1 MVHGR
6 SVHGS
11 GAVILVLNAAKVD
24 PVVEDEPAG
33 VGCLRRCRRL
43 LLVVL
48 HLGQARGSCGARLR
62 CENHL
67 AIRCGPYLWI
77 LWHEVAHVLF
87 DLLCLS
93 LQLWQVLQLAM
104 IFKFEID

>member
-6 SVHGS
+6 SAHGG

-24 PVVEDEPAG
+24 PVVEDKPAG
-33 VGCLRRCRRL
+33 VGRLRRCQRL

-48 HLGQARGSCGARLR
+48 LHLGQACGSCGACLR
-62 CENHL
+62 RENHL
-67 AIRCGPYLWI
+67 AIRCGPI
-77 LWHEVAHVLF
+77 LWHEVAHVDF

-93 LQLWQVLQLAM
+93 VQL
-104 IFKFEID
+104 

>member
-1 MVHGR
+1 MVHG
-6 SVHGS
+6 SSAHGG

-24 PVVEDEPAG
+24 PVVEDKPTG
-33 VGCLRRCRRL
+33 VGRLRRCRRL

-48 HLGQARGSCGARLR
+48 LHLGQACGSCGARLR

-67 AIRCGPYLWI
+67 AIRCGPI
-77 LWHEVAHVLF
+77 LWHEVAHVVF

-93 LQLWQVLQLAM
+93 VQL
-104 IFKFEID
+104 